1 MDELKCPHCQSNKYR
16 NPELVMMINN
26 CGHSLCKACV
36 NVVFHRESSK
46 CPYQDC
52 GRTLYKKDFR
62 VQIFEDSSKCRKYM
76 PFCFKSHS
84 FFSVVYFHYLLK

>member
-46 CPYQDC
+46 CTYRDC

-62 VQIFEDSSKCRKYM
+62 VQIFEDSSRYRLNMLLCVINYKLNSLAL
-76 PFCFKSHS
+76 FVFTHS
-84 FFSVVYFHYLLK
+84 